1 MTVSQAAQGQEA
13 YETVIGL
20 EIHAELA
27 TNSKMFCG
35 CPVSFGEAPNTRTCP
50 VCLGEPGSLPVV
62 NERAVRDGI
71 AMGLALECRIAEH
84 CQFHRKNYFY
94 PDMPK
99 NYQISQYDEP
109 LCIGGHLDIQVD
121 GQTRRIGVTRVHLE
135 EDTGKTIHASKTGR
149 IHGAEYALEN
159 YNRAGIPLMEIV
171 SEPDL
176 RSPEEARAYVVELR
190 AILLALGICDAKMEE
205 GSLRCDANLS
215 LRRPG
220 ASELGT
226 KVEVKNVNSLRSLYR
241 ALCYEV
247 ERQIAALEA
256 GGALVQETR
265 HFDENTG
272 ATVPL
277 RSKEEATDY
286 RYFPEPDLVP
296 LAPSREWVEE
306 IRASL
311 SELPAAART
320 RLRKTYS
327 LPEQDVAVIASSSA
341 GIAFFEELAGGRDA
355 KLAANWMIGDFTGR
369 LNERGLE
376 ISGSPVPAAAL
387 GELVDLISRG
397 TLSGNSA
404 KEVLGAMFET
414 GKPAGAVVEERGLA
428 QISDLGEIERIA
440 REVLDA
446 NPDIVAKFRDGKET
460 VLGALVGQV
469 MRATKGRANPQAAN
483 DLLRRLIS
491 EGA

>member
-71 AMGLALECRIAEH
+71 AMGLALDCRIAEH

-256 GGALVQETR
+256 GERLVQETR

-311 SELPAAART
+311 SELPAAARA

-355 KLAANWMIGDFTGR
+355 KLAANW
-369 LNERGLE
+369 
-376 ISGSPVPAAAL
+376 
-387 GELVDLISRG
+387 
-397 TLSGNSA
+397 
-404 KEVLGAMFET
+404 
-414 GKPAGAVVEERGLA
+414 
-428 QISDLGEIERIA
+428 
-440 REVLDA
+440 
-446 NPDIVAKFRDGKET
+446 
-460 VLGALVGQV
+460 
-469 MRATKGRANPQAAN
+469 
-483 DLLRRLIS
+483 
-491 EGA
+491 